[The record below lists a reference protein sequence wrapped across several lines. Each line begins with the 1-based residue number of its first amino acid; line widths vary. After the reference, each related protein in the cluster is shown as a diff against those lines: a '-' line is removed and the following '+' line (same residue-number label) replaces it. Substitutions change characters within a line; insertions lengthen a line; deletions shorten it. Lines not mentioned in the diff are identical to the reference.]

1 MLERVRSLGLLT
13 LGLAV
18 ACTENPVAPN
28 QEIQPDLSPAAH
40 PPITVMTR
48 NMYIGANVDRVIGA
62 LSGLSRED
70 PQAALSA
77 VLHEFITTDITARIG
92 ALADEIARHRPLAVG
107 LQEVSQL
114 GVHLPPEFG
123 VPAIEVDFLA
133 GLEQALA
140 LRGLSYHVI
149 RNQNFQFSLFGG
161 AIGLQDTDVLL
172 LDQRLPLISPANGT
186 FSCGQLCIP
195 VPNLGTLTRGWVR
208 ASTTIAGR
216 TITFVSTHPESG
228 AHPAIT
234 ALRAGQ
240 MAELAAILQNESGT
254 VILMGDLNDTPGSP
268 MYQVLAGA
276 GFVDVWASLQPG
288 QSGYTCCHTTDLH
301 SGSFSQR
308 IDYVM
313 VRGGFL
319 NDDGQVV
326 GGGRIQVIGEK
337 AEEQVN
343 GAFGLIWPSD
353 HGGVVVSLPPAR

>member
-1 MLERVRSLGLLT
+1 
-13 LGLAV
+13 
-18 ACTENPVAPN
+18 
-28 QEIQPDLSPAAH
+28 
-40 PPITVMTR
+40 
-48 NMYIGANVDRVIGA
+48 
-62 LSGLSRED
+62 
-70 PQAALSA
+70 
-77 VLHEFITTDITARIG
+77 
-92 ALADEIARHRPLAVG
+92 
-107 LQEVSQL
+107 
-114 GVHLPPEFG
+114 
-123 VPAIEVDFLA
+123 
-133 GLEQALA
+133 
-140 LRGLSYHVI
+140 
-149 RNQNFQFSLFGG
+149 
-161 AIGLQDTDVLL
+161 
-172 LDQRLPLISPANGT
+172 
-186 FSCGQLCIP
+186 
-195 VPNLGTLTRGWVR
+195 
-208 ASTTIAGR
+208 
-216 TITFVSTHPESG
+216 
-228 AHPAIT
+228 
-234 ALRAGQ
+234 